1 MLGRIAKLYY
11 EYNYTH
17 QQIADLLGWNRVKV
31 TRALAEAKQQGIVR
45 ITVLSDDP
53 IFVDEERALCERYG
67 LDHAWVAPP
76 AVGGR
81 AVDALATIGAEAVDR
96 LISSDMQIAV
106 GVSETLAAIAGAV
119 KPSEMR
125 PSTTF
130 VPLQGTNPGLVTPPT
145 PSNIAAAFAAAY
157 GGRAHALA
165 APVFSGSTEMLNVLR
180 GDPNVR
186 EAFATALSS
195 DVALVGIGGTADRSS
210 IILRADLTEEDA
222 EELRQAGAV
231 GDINARFFDAEGR
244 PVETDRTSL
253 VLCPAL
259 SEFRRIPVRV
269 AAAAGI
275 SKIDAIRGA
284 LNGRLVT
291 SLITDELTARQLLKP

>member
-1 MLGRIAKLYY
+1 
-11 EYNYTH
+11 
-17 QQIADLLGWNRVKV
+17 
-31 TRALAEAKQQGIVR
+31 
-45 ITVLSDDP
+45 
-53 IFVDEERALCERYG
+53 
-67 LDHAWVAPP
+67 
-76 AVGGR
+76 
-81 AVDALATIGAEAVDR
+81 
-96 LISSDMQIAV
+96 
-106 GVSETLAAIAGAV
+106 
-119 KPSEMR
+119 
-125 PSTTF
+125 
-130 VPLQGTNPGLVTPPT
+130 
-145 PSNIAAAFAAAY
+145 
-157 GGRAHALA
+157 
-165 APVFSGSTEMLNVLR
+165 MLNVLR

-195 DVALVGIGGTADRSS
+195 HVALVGIGGTADRSS

-222 EELRQAGAV
+222 EELRKAGAV

-284 LNGRLVT
+284 LNGGLVT
-291 SLITDELTARQLLKP
+291 SLITDEPTARQLLGP

>member
-53 IFVDEERALCERYG
+53 IFVDEERALCDRYG

-76 AVGGR
+76 AVGDR
-81 AVDALATIGAEAVDR
+81 A
-96 LISSDMQIAV
+96 SDMQIAV

-165 APVFSGSTEMLNVLR
+165 APVFTGSTEMLRVLR
-180 GDPNVR
+180 GDPSVR

-284 LNGRLVT
+284 LKGGLVT
-291 SLITDELTARQLLKP
+291 SLITDELTARQLLGP